1 MKDLIV
7 KNVDVFGNVIIAA
20 QDKDGVIWAGVR
32 WFCDGLG
39 LSKDQTKNERKK
51 IQEDVVLS
59 QGVKFYPLGTG
70 NANKD
75 VLCLKLDFV
84 PLWLAKISITPNMKE
99 NNPEL
104 VDKLVKYQLE
114 AKDVLIAA
122 FIPAYRKKSAIE
134 ELQELQ
140 SRAILEVNEK
150 VSNVENRVVK
160 LENNMTIIHEQIQI
174 IKNRVNSRIVNDV
187 LGGYDSRAYNDIHL
201 RGRVYSRFNKDYCDY
216 FRINARANT
225 LALKFD
231 EALQYIDMWQPDTNM
246 KLMIEYANAQMCI
259 TQ

>member
-99 NNPEL
+99 NNP
-104 VDKLVKYQLE
+104 
-114 AKDVLIAA
+114 
-122 FIPAYRKKSAIE
+122 
-134 ELQELQ
+134 
-140 SRAILEVNEK
+140 
-150 VSNVENRVVK
+150 
-160 LENNMTIIHEQIQI
+160 
-174 IKNRVNSRIVNDV
+174 
-187 LGGYDSRAYNDIHL
+187 
-201 RGRVYSRFNKDYCDY
+201 
-216 FRINARANT
+216 
-225 LALKFD
+225 
-231 EALQYIDMWQPDTNM
+231 
-246 KLMIEYANAQMCI
+246 
-259 TQ
+259 